1 LPGEFEREFSKSL
14 PLMGMVRRRMG
25 ARLSPAVEESSRNA
39 IEVRG
44 RGEVEECLAP
54 SSTVLCG
61 RNPASATI
69 FVFMRVAG

>member
-1 LPGEFEREFSKSL
+1 
-14 PLMGMVRRRMG
+14 MG

-44 RGEVEECLAP
+44 RGEVEECLGSPP

-61 RNPASATI
+61 RNLASATI